1 MTTPRGH
8 PPSPGPDDVARTGAL
23 PGAQASR
30 PPGTPPEEPAG
41 RLAAGDLVVGRYEL
55 TVHLNTGGSGEVWVA
70 RDQRLGR
77 QVAIKC
83 LHPDLAAQPHF
94 LERFR
99 KESQNTARL
108 RHVNIAALLDHGR
121 ADDGGAYLTHELVVG
136 DDLADLLTREGTLPP
151 TTLIRILVQV
161 LDGLQAAHAA
171 GVVHRDVK
179 PANVLVSA
187 RGTVKITDF
196 GISRA
201 VGQET
206 MTSAGM
212 VMGTPEY
219 LAPEL
224 ARGATAGPAAD
235 LYAVGVIAVE
245 ALTGERPF
253 GGARPLDVLLAH
265 VNDPV
270 PEVSGAPPELAAVV
284 RDLLAKDPAGR
295 PASAS
300 AAADRLRDAL
310 ESIRRPRRPG
320 GDPVGR
326 VDGTAPAAGDR
337 AETAKEDGRE

>member
-1 MTTPRGH
+1 MTDQSHR
-8 PPSPGPDDVARTGAL
+8 PPSPQPGDVPGP
-23 PGAQASR
+23 
-30 PPGTPPEEPAG
+30 
-41 RLAAGDLVVGRYEL
+41 RLAVGDLVVDRYEL

-70 RDQRLGR
+70 RDRRLER

-83 LHPDLAAQPHF
+83 LRPDLAAQPHF

-121 ADDGGAYLTHELVVG
+121 AADGGAYLTHELVVG
-136 DDLADLLTREGTLPP
+136 DDLADILAREGSLTPSSVV
-151 TTLIRILVQV
+151 RILVQV

-179 PANVLVSA
+179 PANVLVST

-212 VMGTPEY
+212 VMGTPDY

-224 ARGATAGPAAD
+224 ARGGTASPAAD
-235 LYAVGVIAVE
+235 LYAVGVVAFE
-245 ALTGERPF
+245 ALTGQRPF
-253 GGARPLDVLLAH
+253 GGERPLDVLLAH
-265 VNDPV
+265 VGEPV
-270 PEVSGAPPELAAVV
+270 PEVTAAPEPLAAVV
-284 RDLLAKDPAGR
+284 QDLLAKDPAVR
-295 PASAS
+295 PASA
-300 AAADRLRDAL
+300 AAAAGRLRDAL
-310 ESIRRPRRPG
+310 NEIRRPRRATDG
-320 GDPVGR
+320 GVGR

-337 AETAKEDGRE
+337 AENAKEDARE